1 MVPVVG
7 RIGLVGGFFYPLR
20 GGGSNRRLPR
30 HLSGCYH
37 AATMCRAAG
46 PHEQEN
52 PVSETRTAQYDWDLF
67 VIGAGSG
74 GVRAART
81 AAASGARVA
90 VAEDR
95 YLGGTCVNVG
105 CVPKKLYSYA
115 AHFHDAFEDAGG
127 FGWQLPEAPRFDWA
141 TLRDNK
147 VGEIKRLNGIYG
159 RLLEG
164 AGVSLIQGR
173 ARLLDPHTVEVAG
186 ETHTAQRI
194 LVAVGGWPWVPEF
207 PGSDLALT
215 SNEVFDLD
223 AFPQRFLVLG
233 GGYIAVEFASI
244 FNGLGSQAHLVYR
257 GELFLRGFDQQVR
270 EFTRDQMAVKGV
282 NLHFE
287 TNIERIDRVD
297 GGLAVTLTGG
307 EVLEVDAV
315 LAATGRRPHL
325 AGLGLEALDVELT
338 GSGHVK
344 VNERF
349 ESSVPSILAIGDV
362 AGGPELTPVALA
374 EAMHLVAHHFGDTPP
389 AGPLDYHNIP
399 TAVFCH
405 PNIGTVGLSEE
416 QAREQCEGI
425 RVYVADFRPMK
436 HTLSGSQERCLMKLV
451 VDDASDVV
459 VGAHMVGE
467 EAGEVIQ
474 GIAIAVR
481 AGLTKADFD
490 ATVGIHP
497 TGAEEF
503 VTLRTPT
510 RR

>member
-1 MVPVVG
+1 MSD
-7 RIGLVGGFFYPLR
+7 FDY
-20 GGGSNRRLPR
+20 
-30 HLSGCYH
+30 
-37 AATMCRAAG
+37 
-46 PHEQEN
+46 
-52 PVSETRTAQYDWDLF
+52 DLF

-81 AAASGARVA
+81 AAAAGAKVA

-115 AHFHDAFEDAGG
+115 AHFHDAFEDARG
-127 FGWQLPEAPRFDWA
+127 FGWRLPEAPVFDWA

-147 VGEIKRLNGIYG
+147 VREIKRLNDIYG
-159 RLLEG
+159 RLLES
-164 AGVSLIQGR
+164 AGVRLINSR
-173 ARLLDPHTVEVAG
+173 ARIVDAHRVDVRGSTISAEK
-186 ETHTAQRI
+186 I
-194 LVAVGGWPWVPEF
+194 LVAVGGWPWVPDF
-207 PGSDLALT
+207 PGRDLTVT
-215 SNEVFDLD
+215 SNEIFDL
-223 AFPQRFLVLG
+223 ARFPQRFLVLG

-244 FNGLGSQAHLVYR
+244 FNGLGSEAHLVYR
-257 GELFLRGFDQQVR
+257 GELFLRGFDREVR
-270 EFTRDQMAVKGV
+270 EFTREQMEAKGV
-282 NLHFE
+282 NLHLE
-287 TNIERIDRVD
+287 TNIERIEQVE
-297 GGLAVTLTGG
+297 GGLQVSLTNG
-307 EVLEVDAV
+307 ETLEVDAV

-325 AGLGLEALDVELT
+325 EGVGLDTLGVELNMDGT
-338 GSGHVK
+338 VK

-349 ESSVPSILAIGDV
+349 ETSIPSILALGDV
-362 AGGPELTPVALA
+362 TGGPELTPVALA
-374 EAMHLVAHHFGDTPP
+374 EAMHMVQQHFTDAQP
-389 AGPLDYHNIP
+389 AAMDYRNIA

-416 QAREQCEGI
+416 QARKQYEAI
-425 RVYVADFRPMK
+425 RVYRTDFRPMK
-436 HTLSGSQERCLMKLV
+436 HTLSGSEERCLMKLI

-467 EAGEVIQ
+467 EAGELIQ

-490 ATVGIHP
+490 ATIGIHP

-503 VTLRTPT
+503 VTMRTPS

>member
-1 MVPVVG
+1 MSD
-7 RIGLVGGFFYPLR
+7 FDY
-20 GGGSNRRLPR
+20 
-30 HLSGCYH
+30 
-37 AATMCRAAG
+37 
-46 PHEQEN
+46 
-52 PVSETRTAQYDWDLF
+52 DLF

-81 AAASGARVA
+81 AATNGARVA
-90 VAEDR
+90 VAENR

-115 AHFHDAFEDAGG
+115 AHFHEAFEDAGG
-127 FGWQLPEAPRFDWA
+127 FGWHLPEAPRFEWS

-147 VGEIKRLNGIYG
+147 VGEIKRLNDIYG
-159 RLLEG
+159 RLLDT
-164 AGVSLIQGR
+164 AGVRLINGR
-173 ARLLDPHTVEVAG
+173 ARVLDPHHVSVND
-186 ETHTAQRI
+186 ETISAEKI
-194 LVAVGGWPWVPEF
+194 LVAVGGWPWVPDF
-207 PGSDLALT
+207 PGKELT
-215 SNEVFDLD
+215 VNSNQVFDLET
-223 AFPQRFLVLG
+223 FPERFLVLG

-244 FNGLGSQAHLVYR
+244 FNGLGSDTHLVYR

-270 EFTRDQMAVKGV
+270 EFTRDEMAKKGV
-282 NLHFE
+282 RLHFE
-287 TNIERIDRVD
+287 ANIASIEKVE
-297 GGLAVTLTGG
+297 GGLRVNLTNG
-307 EVLEVDAV
+307 EQLEVDAV

-325 AGLGLEALDVELT
+325 EDLGLDHLDIALTD
-338 GSGHVK
+338 SGHLS

-349 ESSVPSILAIGDV
+349 ETSVPSILALGDV
-362 AGGPELTPVALA
+362 SGGPELTPVALA
-374 EAMHLVAHHFGDTPP
+374 EAMQMVRYHFEDTETS
-389 AGPLDYHNIP
+389 PLDYRNIP

-416 QAREQCEGI
+416 QARASCGEI
-425 RVYVADFRPMK
+425 RVYAAEFRPMK
-436 HTLSGSQERCLMKLV
+436 HTLSGSSERCLMKLI
-451 VDDASDVV
+451 VDDQSDVV

-474 GIAIAVR
+474 GIAVAVR

-503 VTLRTPT
+503 VTMRTPS

>member
-1 MVPVVG
+1 MSD
-7 RIGLVGGFFYPLR
+7 LD
-20 GGGSNRRLPR
+20 
-30 HLSGCYH
+30 
-37 AATMCRAAG
+37 T
-46 PHEQEN
+46 
-52 PVSETRTAQYDWDLF
+52 TTYDWDLF

-81 AAASGARVA
+81 AAATGARVA

-115 AHFHDAFEDAGG
+115 AHFHDAFEDAEG
-127 FGWQLPEAPRFDWA
+127 FGWRLDEAPTFDWP

-147 VGEIKRLNGIYG
+147 VGEIKRLNGIY
-159 RLLEG
+159 
-164 AGVSLIQGR
+164 
-173 ARLLDPHTVEVAG
+173 ARLLDGAGVRLINGRARVLDAHRVAVGDEVHSA
-186 ETHTAQRI
+186 AKI
-194 LVAVGGWPWVPEF
+194 LVAVGGWPWIPEF
-207 PGSDLALT
+207 PGSELALS

-223 AFPQRFLVLG
+223 RFPERFLVLG

-244 FNGLGSQAHLVYR
+244 FNGLGSETHLIYR
-257 GELFLRGFDQQVR
+257 GELFLRGFDREVR
-270 EFTRDQMAVKGV
+270 EFTRDQMAAKGV
-282 NLHFE
+282 DLRFD
-287 TNIERIDRVD
+287 TNVERIERVE
-297 GGLAVTLTGG
+297 GGLAVTLTDG
-307 EVLEVDAV
+307 ETLEVDAV

-325 AGLGLEALDVELT
+325 EGLGLEALGVELDD
-338 GSGHVK
+338 GGYIH

-349 ESSVPSILAIGDV
+349 ESSVPSVLALGDV
-362 AGGPELTPVALA
+362 IGGPELTPVALA
-374 EAMHLVAHHFGDTPP
+374 EAMHLVRCHFEATPP
-389 AGPLDYHNIP
+389 TAALDYANIP

-416 QAREQCEGI
+416 EARERCGEI
-425 RVYVADFRPMK
+425 RVYSADFRPMK
-436 HTLSGSQERCLMKLV
+436 HTLSGSKERCLMKLI
-451 VDDASDVV
+451 VDDESDVV

-474 GIAIAVR
+474 GIAIAVK

-503 VTLRTPT
+503 VTMRSPT

>member
-1 MVPVVG
+1 
-7 RIGLVGGFFYPLR
+7 
-20 GGGSNRRLPR
+20 
-30 HLSGCYH
+30 
-37 AATMCRAAG
+37 
-46 PHEQEN
+46 
-52 PVSETRTAQYDWDLF
+52 VSDLDTTTYDWDLF

-81 AAASGARVA
+81 AAATGARVA

-115 AHFHDAFEDAGG
+115 AHFRDAFEDAEG
-127 FGWQLPEAPRFDWA
+127 FGWRLDAAPTFDWP

-147 VGEIKRLNGIYG
+147 VGEIKRLNGIY
-159 RLLEG
+159 
-164 AGVSLIQGR
+164 
-173 ARLLDPHTVEVAG
+173 ARLLDDAGVRLINARARVLDAHRVAVGDEVHSA
-186 ETHTAQRI
+186 AKI
-194 LVAVGGWPWVPEF
+194 LVAVGGWPWIPEF
-207 PGSDLALT
+207 PGSELALS

-223 AFPQRFLVLG
+223 RFPERFLVLG

-244 FNGLGSQAHLVYR
+244 FNGLGSETHLIYR
-257 GELFLRGFDQQVR
+257 GELFLRGFDREVR
-270 EFTRDQMAVKGV
+270 EFTRDQMAAKGV
-282 NLHFE
+282 DLRFD
-287 TNIERIDRVD
+287 TNVERIERVE
-297 GGLAVTLTGG
+297 GGLAVTLTDG
-307 EVLEVDAV
+307 ETLEVDAV

-325 AGLGLEALDVELT
+325 EGLGLEALGVELDD
-338 GSGHVK
+338 GGYIK
-344 VNERF
+344 VNDRL
-349 ESSVPSILAIGDV
+349 ESSVPSVLALGDV
-362 AGGPELTPVALA
+362 IGGPELTPVALA
-374 EAMHLVAHHFGDTPP
+374 EAMHLVRCHFEATPP
-389 AGPLDYHNIP
+389 SAPLDYANIP

-416 QAREQCEGI
+416 EARERCGEI
-425 RVYVADFRPMK
+425 RVYSADFRPMK
-436 HTLSGSQERCLMKLV
+436 HTLSGSSERCLMKLI
-451 VDDASDVV
+451 VDDKSDVV

-474 GIAIAVR
+474 GIAIAVK

-503 VTLRTPT
+503 VTMRSPT

>member
-1 MVPVVG
+1 MLSSPH
-7 RIGLVGGFFYPLR
+7 RIQ
-20 GGGSNRRLPR
+20 
-30 HLSGCYH
+30 
-37 AATMCRAAG
+37 G
-46 PHEQEN
+46 PA
-52 PVSETRTAQYDWDLF
+52 PTTRSDTVSDLESTTYDWDLF

-81 AAASGARVA
+81 AAAAGARVA

-115 AHFHDAFEDAGG
+115 AHFHDAFEDAEG
-127 FGWQLPEAPRFDWA
+127 FGWRLAEAPSFDWP

-147 VGEIKRLNGIYG
+147 VGEIKRLNGIYA
-159 RLLEG
+159 RLLDG
-164 AGVSLIQGR
+164 AGVRLINGR
-173 ARLLDPHTVEVAG
+173 ARLLDAHRVAVGDEVYSA
-186 ETHTAQRI
+186 EKI
-194 LVAVGGWPWVPEF
+194 LIAVGGWPWVPEF
-207 PGSDLALT
+207 PGSELAVS
-215 SNEVFDLD
+215 SNEVFDLES
-223 AFPQRFLVLG
+223 FPERFLVLG

-244 FNGLGSQAHLVYR
+244 FNGLGSDTHLIYR
-257 GELFLRGFDQQVR
+257 GELFLRGFDHEVR
-270 EFTRDQMAVKGV
+270 EFTRDQMRQKGV
-282 NLHFE
+282 QLHFE
-287 TNIERIDRVD
+287 TNIERIDKVE
-297 GGLAVTLTGG
+297 GGLAVTLTDG

-325 AGLGLEALDVELT
+325 EGLGLDTLGVALDD
-338 GSGHVK
+338 GGYIK

-349 ESSVPSILAIGDV
+349 ESSLPSVLALGDV
-362 AGGPELTPVALA
+362 TGGPELTPVALA
-374 EAMHLVAHHFGDTPP
+374 EAMHLVRCHFEDTPP
-389 AGPLDYHNIP
+389 PAALDYRNIP

-416 QAREQCEGI
+416 EAREQFGEI
-425 RVYVADFRPMK
+425 RVYSADFRPMK
-436 HTLSGSQERCLMKLV
+436 HTLSGSAERCLMKLIV
-451 VDDASDVV
+451 ADESDVV

-474 GIAIAVR
+474 GIGIAVK

-503 VTLRTPT
+503 VTMRTPT

>member
-1 MVPVVG
+1 
-7 RIGLVGGFFYPLR
+7 
-20 GGGSNRRLPR
+20 
-30 HLSGCYH
+30 
-37 AATMCRAAG
+37 
-46 PHEQEN
+46 
-52 PVSETRTAQYDWDLF
+52 VSDFDYDLF

-81 AAASGARVA
+81 AAATGARVA

-127 FGWQLPEAPRFDWA
+127 FGWHLPEAPVFDWA

-147 VGEIKRLNGIYG
+147 TGEIKRLNEIYG
-159 RLLEG
+159 RLLDS
-164 AGVSLIQGR
+164 AGVRLINDR
-173 ARLLDPHTVEVAG
+173 ARVLDAHRVEVAG
-186 ETHTAQRI
+186 ETLSAAKI
-194 LVAVGGWPWVPEF
+194 LVAVGGWPWVPDF
-207 PGSDLALT
+207 PGSEHALT
-215 SNEVFDLD
+215 SNEVFDLER
-223 AFPQRFLVLG
+223 FPERFLVLG

-244 FNGLGSQAHLVYR
+244 FNGLGSDTHLVYR
-257 GELFLRGFDQQVR
+257 GELFLRGFDNEVR
-270 EFTRDQMAVKGV
+270 EFSRDEMTKKGV
-282 NLHFE
+282 RLHFE
-287 TNIERIDRVD
+287 TNIAAIESVET
-297 GGLAVTLTGG
+297 GLRVTLTSG

-315 LAATGRRPHL
+315 LAATGRKPHL
-325 AGLGLEALDVELT
+325 AGVGLDQLDIALNPD
-338 GSGHVK
+338 GSLK

-349 ESSVPSILAIGDV
+349 ETSVPSILALGDV
-362 AGGPELTPVALA
+362 TGGLELTPVALA
-374 EAMHLVAHHFGDTPP
+374 EAMHLVQQHFTDASPP
-389 AGPLDYHNIP
+389 PLDYRNIA

-405 PNIGTVGLSEE
+405 PNIGSVGLSEE
-416 QAREQCEGI
+416 QAREQCGTI
-425 RVYVADFRPMK
+425 RVYRTDFRPMK
-436 HTLSGSQERCLMKLV
+436 HTLSGSEERCLMKLI

-497 TGAEEF
+497 TAAEEF
-503 VTLRTPT
+503 VTLRTPSS
-510 RR
+510 R

>member
-1 MVPVVG
+1 MSD
-7 RIGLVGGFFYPLR
+7 FDY
-20 GGGSNRRLPR
+20 
-30 HLSGCYH
+30 
-37 AATMCRAAG
+37 
-46 PHEQEN
+46 
-52 PVSETRTAQYDWDLF
+52 DLF

-81 AAASGARVA
+81 AAATGARVA

-115 AHFHDAFEDAGG
+115 AHFHEAFEDAGG
-127 FGWQLPEAPRFDWA
+127 FGWHLPEAPRFEWA

-147 VGEIKRLNGIYG
+147 IGEIKRLNEIYG
-159 RLLEG
+159 RLLET
-164 AGVSLIQGR
+164 AGVRLINGR
-173 ARLLDPHTVEVAG
+173 ARVLDAHHVSVND
-186 ETHTAQRI
+186 ETLSAAKI
-194 LVAVGGWPWVPEF
+194 LVAVGGWPWVPDF
-207 PGSDLALT
+207 PGNEHVVD
-215 SNEVFDLD
+215 SNRVFDLE
-223 AFPQRFLVLG
+223 AFPERFLVLG

-244 FNGLGSQAHLVYR
+244 FNGLGSEAHLVYR

-270 EFTRDQMAVKGV
+270 EFTRDEMAKKGV
-282 NLHFE
+282 QLHFE
-287 TNIERIDRVD
+287 ANIASIEKVEERLRVSLTN
-297 GGLAVTLTGG
+297 G
-307 EVLEVDAV
+307 EQLEVDAV

-325 AGLGLEALDVELT
+325 EGLGLDQLDIALTD
-338 GSGHVK
+338 SGHLR

-349 ESSVPSILAIGDV
+349 ETSVPSILALGDV
-362 AGGPELTPVALA
+362 TGGPELTPVALA
-374 EAMHLVAHHFGDTPP
+374 EAMQLVRHHFDEAEPS
-389 AGPLDYHNIP
+389 ALDYRNIP

-416 QAREQCEGI
+416 QAREACGEI

-436 HTLSGSQERCLMKLV
+436 HTLSGSSERCLMKLV
-451 VDDASDVV
+451 VDDESDVV

-474 GIAIAVR
+474 GIAVAVR

-503 VTLRTPT
+503 VTMRAPT

>member
-1 MVPVVG
+1 M
-7 RIGLVGGFFYPLR
+7 
-20 GGGSNRRLPR
+20 S
-30 HLSGCYH
+30 
-37 AATMCRAAG
+37 
-46 PHEQEN
+46 EN
-52 PVSETRTAQYDWDLF
+52 TQSRYDWDLF

-81 AAASGARVA
+81 AAATGARVA

-127 FGWQLPEAPRFDWA
+127 FGWQLSEVPRFDWA

-147 VGEIKRLNGIYG
+147 IGEIKRLNGIYG
-159 RLLEG
+159 RLLED
-164 AGVSLIQGR
+164 AGVRLIQGR
-173 ARLLDPHTVEVAG
+173 ARIIDPHTVEVAG
-186 ETHTAQRI
+186 ETYSAERI

-207 PGSDLALT
+207 PGSELTLT

-223 AFPQRFLVLG
+223 TFPTRFLVLG

-244 FNGLGSQAHLVYR
+244 FNGLGSQTHLIYR
-257 GELFLRGFDQQVR
+257 GDLFLRGFDQQVR
-270 EFTRDQMAVKGV
+270 EFTRDQMAAKGV

-287 TNIERIDRVD
+287 TNIERIDQRKS
-297 GGLAVTLTGG
+297 GLAVTLTSG

-325 AGLGLEALDVELT
+325 EGLGLDALGIDLAD
-338 GSGHVK
+338 SGHVK
-344 VNERF
+344 VNDRF
-349 ESSVPSILAIGDV
+349 ETSLPSILALGDV
-362 AGGPELTPVALA
+362 TGGPELTPVALA
-374 EAMHLVAHHFGDTPP
+374 
-389 AGPLDYHNIP
+389 
-399 TAVFCH
+399 
-405 PNIGTVGLSEE
+405 
-416 QAREQCEGI
+416 
-425 RVYVADFRPMK
+425 
-436 HTLSGSQERCLMKLV
+436 RCLMKLV

-467 EAGEVIQ
+467 EAGEVMQ
-474 GIAIAVR
+474 GIAIVVR

-503 VTLRTPT
+503 VTLRTPS

>member
-1 MVPVVG
+1 MPD
-7 RIGLVGGFFYPLR
+7 FDY
-20 GGGSNRRLPR
+20 
-30 HLSGCYH
+30 
-37 AATMCRAAG
+37 
-46 PHEQEN
+46 
-52 PVSETRTAQYDWDLF
+52 DLF

-81 AAASGARVA
+81 AAATGARVA

-115 AHFHDAFEDAGG
+115 AHFHDAFEDAAG
-127 FGWQLPEAPRFDWA
+127 FGWQLPGVPTFDWA

-147 VGEIKRLNGIYG
+147 SGEIKRLNDIYG
-159 RLLEG
+159 RLLET
-164 AGVSLIQGR
+164 AGVRLINGR
-173 ARLLDPHTVEVAG
+173 ARVVDEHHVDVAG
-186 ETHTAQRI
+186 ETISAAKI

-207 PGSDLALT
+207 PGSEHTVT
-215 SNEVFDLD
+215 SNEVFDLER
-223 AFPQRFLVLG
+223 FPERFLVLG

-244 FNGLGSQAHLVYR
+244 FNGLGSETHLVYR
-257 GELFLRGFDQQVR
+257 GELFLRGFDREVR
-270 EFTRDQMAVKGV
+270 EFTREQMALKGV

-287 TNIERIDRVD
+287 TNIERIERVES
-297 GGLAVTLTGG
+297 GLLVTLTNG
-307 EVLEVDAV
+307 ETLEVDAV
-315 LAATGRRPHL
+315 LAATGRKPHL
-325 AGLGLEALDVELT
+325 EGLGLAELGVERNPDGTL
-338 GSGHVK
+338 K

-349 ESSVPSILAIGDV
+349 ETSVPSILALGDV
-362 AGGPELTPVALA
+362 TGGPELTPVALA
-374 EAMHLVAHHFGDTPP
+374 EAMHLVKQHFSDTP
-389 AGPLDYHNIP
+389 AAPLDYQNIA

-405 PNIGTVGLSEE
+405 PNIGTVGISEE
-416 QAREQCEGI
+416 LAREQYGAI
-425 RVYVADFRPMK
+425 RVYRTDFRPMK
-436 HTLSGSQERCLMKLV
+436 HTLSGSQERCLMKLI

-467 EAGEVIQ
+467 EAGELIQ

-503 VTLRTPT
+503 VTMRTPSRT
-510 RR
+510 